1 MGREWNAHR
10 LRLLRELQ
18 LRGTVTAVAAALNY
32 SSSTVSQQLA
42 RLEEE
47 VGVALTEADGRRVRL
62 TSLGE
67 VVAAHAGRVLALEEE
82 TRGLLDAAAPSPGT
96 LRIAAMQTAAL
107 ALIPAALSR
116 LSEWRPDLRVEV
128 ALLPPE
134 RGLFEVEAHAFDLVI
149 AEQYPGRSRPHP
161 AGLQRALLGSD
172 PISLVVA
179 EHSTV
184 GSLGEARDAAWVMEP
199 EGTAARSWAVE
210 QCRAAGFEP
219 DVRYEAAD
227 LVAHLRLIA
236 SGHAVGFVPGLAMG
250 GEAQPVRRIDP
261 VPAPSREVF
270 VSFRRAS
277 SAVPVNVVARQA
289 LAEAFRELR
298 GP

>member
-1 MGREWNAHR
+1 MGREWSTHR

-32 SSSTVSQQLA
+32 SSSTVSQQLG

-47 VGVALTEADGRRVRL
+47 VGAPLVEADGRRVRL

-67 VVAAHAGRVLALEEE
+67 VVAVHAARVLALEEE
-82 TRGLLDAAAPSPGT
+82 TRGLLDAAAPSAAT

-107 ALIPAALSR
+107 ALIPATLTR

-134 RGLFEVEAHAFDLVI
+134 RGLLEVEAHAFDLVI

-161 AGLQRALLGSD
+161 EGLQRALLGRD

-179 EHSTV
+179 DDSGIGRIED
-184 GSLGEARDAAWVMEP
+184 ARGAAWVMEP

-227 LVAHLRLIA
+227 LIAHLRLIA
-236 SGHAVGFVPGLAMG
+236 SGHAVGFVPGLAFGRERM
-250 GEAQPVRRIDP
+250 PVRRIDP
-261 VPAPSREVF
+261 TPAPTREVF
-270 VSFRRAS
+270 VSFRSAS
-277 SAVPVNVVARQA
+277 RAVPVNVAARDA
-289 LAEAFRELR
+289 LAAAFRELR
-298 GP
+298 G